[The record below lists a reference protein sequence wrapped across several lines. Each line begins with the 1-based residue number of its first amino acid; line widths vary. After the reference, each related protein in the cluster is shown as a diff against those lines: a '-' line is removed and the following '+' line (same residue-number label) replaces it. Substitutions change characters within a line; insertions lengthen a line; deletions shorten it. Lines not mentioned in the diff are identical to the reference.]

1 MAKISKDQGWYKLD
15 TPAGHTYTPFPTS
28 RHIWEAAPESI
39 TELVNLLNT
48 GKELHSTGKLVYRYD
63 DTKALLKSSELP
75 NGCYL
80 YRDTI
85 DNEVLVPFKLR
96 NETFIT
102 TNKVVEKMTTLIEQF
117 IANEEVYRKMGTMY
131 KLGLLLYGPP
141 GNSKS
146 SVLRQVINTRNN
158 DFITIFFEK
167 DFPSDQ
173 FLVKIKETLESRM
186 KFFVFEELTS
196 NLHDEFI
203 SRLLTFLDGELSV
216 DKSIIL
222 ATTNYPEKLPGNI
235 VNRPSR
241 FDKLFEFDFPN
252 DQERAALL
260 KHFLGRK
267 VTPEEVLRSKDLS
280 VADLKEVALFTAFNK
295 TELLV
300 GIKEVKDRASLCKR
314 VFKKSTNMGFGE

>member
-1 MAKISKDQGWYKLD
+1 
-15 TPAGHTYTPFPTS
+15 
-28 RHIWEAAPESI
+28 
-39 TELVNLLNT
+39 
-48 GKELHSTGKLVYRYD
+48 
-63 DTKALLKSSELP
+63 
-75 NGCYL
+75 
-80 YRDTI
+80 
-85 DNEVLVPFKLR
+85 
-96 NETFIT
+96 
-102 TNKVVEKMTTLIEQF
+102 
-117 IANEEVYRKMGTMY
+117 
-131 KLGLLLYGPP
+131 
-141 GNSKS
+141 
-146 SVLRQVINTRNN
+146 
-158 DFITIFFEK
+158 
-167 DFPSDQ
+167 
-173 FLVKIKETLESRM
+173 M